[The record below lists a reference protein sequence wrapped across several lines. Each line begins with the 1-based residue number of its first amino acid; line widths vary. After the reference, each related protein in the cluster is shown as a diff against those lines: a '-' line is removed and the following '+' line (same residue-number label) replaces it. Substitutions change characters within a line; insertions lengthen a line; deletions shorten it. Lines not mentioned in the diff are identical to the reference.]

1 MMNRDEYRQMLLAGS
16 VTFPATFPQ
25 VGRLTLLV
33 ESRPARPSDQL
44 EILAVEEYPSP
55 RVTLTR
61 RVLAA
66 KVRAVFLPRDA
77 RAVHFTDGQWLL
89 EDEIVAGLK
98 QRLADGPGPVF
109 GIVFVP
115 ESEPS
120 MLHVSAG
127 MTAAESSQYYPPLP
141 NDPSHNHYN
150 PWPSSSGL
158 SNSGLSNS
166 GGLSSALG
174 GAVGSSLGGP
184 YSSVPQRACSAA
196 DAATIFMHSCASMD
210 PLWELERAK
219 AMSIAAPDHSPIAPT
234 AESQPLM
241 NSCTVSHIG
250 LPSRDVWDAQP
261 HAVAAASIQ
270 PFPTDDL

>member
-33 ESRPARPSDQL
+33 EPRPGRPSEQL
-44 EILAVEEYPSP
+44 EILAVEEFPSP
-55 RVTLTR
+55 RVTLSR

-66 KVRAVFLPRDA
+66 GVRAVFLPRDVS
-77 RAVHFTDGQWLL
+77 AVHFSDGQWLL
-89 EDEIVAGLK
+89 EDEISSGLK
-98 QRLADGPGPVF
+98 QRLADGAGAVF

-115 ESEPS
+115 ENEPS

-141 NDPSHNHYN
+141 NDLSHNHYN
-150 PWPSSSGL
+150 PWPSSSA
-158 SNSGLSNS
+158 
-166 GGLSSALG
+166 LSSVLG
-174 GAVGSSLGGP
+174 SPLGGP
-184 YSSVPQRACSAA
+184 YGGVPKRACSAA
-196 DAATIFMHSCASMD
+196 DAATIFMRSCASMD

-219 AMSIAAPDHSPIAPT
+219 AMSIAASDPFPNASAAD
-234 AESQPLM
+234 SQPLTS
-241 NSCTVSHIG
+241 SCTVSHIG
-250 LPSRDVWDAQP
+250 LPSGDVWDAQP
-261 HAVAAASIQ
+261 RSAASATIL